1 MKELV
6 VISGKGGTGKT
17 SMVGSLA
24 ALSSDKVLVDCDV
37 DAADLHLIIDNNV
50 IQKEDF
56 IGGKQ
61 AFIDDEKCTNCGICQ
76 DYCRFDAIKS
86 TNKEGEEKYW
96 IDPYACD
103 GCGVCVRHCPE
114 NAIEFNDV
122 ISGEW
127 YLSDSPHGSF
137 VHAKLGIAQ
146 ANSGKLVSLLRREA
160 KLIAEEKKAELIIV
174 DGPPG
179 IGCPVIASITGAS
192 YILIV
197 TEPSMSAIHDMER
210 ILQLVTHFGIIT
222 GICINKFDIN
232 PELTTRIEKFADEK
246 NVKILGRIPFDA
258 SVINAQIAGTS
269 IVDYE
274 TNQVSESIKKLWYN
288 LERELKKEEPTN
300 NSIINIELTNKT
312 NNGVKK

>member
-1 MKELV
+1 M
-6 VISGKGGTGKT
+6 
-17 SMVGSLA
+17 
-24 ALSSDKVLVDCDV
+24 
-37 DAADLHLIIDNNV
+37 
-50 IQKEDF
+50 
-56 IGGKQ
+56 
-61 AFIDDEKCTNCGICQ
+61 
-76 DYCRFDAIKS
+76 
-86 TNKEGEEKYW
+86 
-96 IDPYACD
+96 
-103 GCGVCVRHCPE
+103 
-114 NAIEFNDV
+114 
-122 ISGEW
+122 
-127 YLSDSPHGSF
+127 
-137 VHAKLGIAQ
+137 
-146 ANSGKLVSLLRREA
+146 LRREA

-288 LERELKKEEPTN
+288 LEQELKKEEPTD
-300 NSIINIELTNKT
+300 NSIININLTNKT